1 LARGLADEQV
11 LEIEARLVQRQ
22 ERVLADGAQLEDF
35 LLLVATLSHFDD
47 DSGDENLRLISVEGD
62 RDFLLLLGAEY
73 TCEIDS
79 RSISVTR
86 GG

>member
-1 LARGLADEQV
+1 MARGLADEQV
-11 LEIEARLVQRQ
+11 LEIKARLSQRQ

-35 LLLVATLSHFDD
+35 LLLVATFSHFDD

-73 TCEIDS
+73 TWEIDS

-86 GG
+86 GS